1 MSFSFGMLITLF
13 IASVATAVS
22 QILFKQG
29 TNAVITNN
37 ASLTLARRFL
47 ELLMIPSFILGIFL
61 YGSALLLW
69 IWLLSKTS
77 LSILY
82 PVGLSLNVIL
92 ALVAARLFLHETITP
107 LHMLGIVIICIGIF
121 LVAK

>member
-1 MSFSFGMLITLF
+1 MIITLF
-13 IASVATAVS
+13 IASAATAVS

-29 TNAVITNN
+29 TITVMTNH
-37 ASLTLARRFL
+37 ASEPLARRL
-47 ELLMIPSFILGIFL
+47 IELLAIPSFILGVFL

-82 PVGLSLNVIL
+82 PIGLSLNVVL
-92 ALVAARLFLHETITP
+92 ALLAARFFLNETISP
-107 LHMLGIVIICIGIF
+107 IHIAGVAIIILGIFI
-121 LVAK
+121 VAR